1 MYVLWLFFIL
11 ILLVKVIVLCIIFA
25 EKKYVGFDY
34 VLLIGV
40 GFLAGFIN
48 TIAGGGTLLTMP
60 MLIFMGLPPS
70 VANGTNRVA
79 ILIQTAIGVKGFQ
92 SKGVTTHPFSAYLG
106 VSALFGSLIGA
117 QIAVDIKGDT
127 FNKILA
133 IVMALVVLMILFKP
147 KVSISEMVE
156 RTTGKYLYISII
168 VFFFL
173 GIYGGFINAGIG
185 FMMLILLPYVNRLSL
200 VKSNATKVAVVCM
213 YTVGAVFMFAINDKI
228 NWKYGFILAIG
239 NASGA
244 WISSR
249 WSVEKG
255 DKVVK
260 VFVVVMISVLSVKLW
275 FF

>member
-1 MYVLWLFFIL
+1 M
-11 ILLVKVIVLCIIFA
+11 
-25 EKKYVGFDY
+25 EFDFL
-34 VLLIGV
+34 LLIGV

-70 VANGTNRVA
+70 VANGTNRIA

-92 SKGVTTHPFSAYLG
+92 TKGVTTHPFSIYLG
-106 VSALFGSLIGA
+106 ISALFGSLIGA
-117 QIAVDIKGDT
+117 QIAVDVTGES
-127 FNKILA
+127 FNKILSV
-133 IVMALVVLMILFKP
+133 IMVIVVLMIVFKP
-147 KVSISEMVE
+147 KLSVLDLVE
-156 RTTGKYLYISII
+156 RTSGKYLYISVFI
-168 VFFFL
+168 FFFL

-200 VKSNATKVAVVCM
+200 VKANATKVAIVCI
-213 YTVGAVFMFAINDKI
+213 YTIGAVIMFAINDKI
-228 NWKYGFILAIG
+228 NWKYGLILAIG

-249 WSVEKG
+249 WSVQIGEKII
-255 DKVVK
+255 KL
-260 VFVVVMISVLSVKLW
+260 FIVVMISILSVKLW

>member
-1 MYVLWLFFIL
+1 MFDYLLL
-11 ILLVKVIVLCIIFA
+11 IA
-25 EKKYVGFDY
+25 VGF
-34 VLLIGV
+34 I
-40 GFLAGFIN
+40 AGFIN

-92 SKGVTTHPFSAYLG
+92 SKGVTTHPFSIYIG
-106 VSALFGSLIGA
+106 ISALLGSLIGA
-117 QIAVDIKGDT
+117 QIAIDIKGEA
-127 FNKILA
+127 FNKILSV
-133 IVMALVVLMILFKP
+133 IMVLVVLMILFKP
-147 KVSISEMVE
+147 KVELSEMIE
-156 RTTGKYLYISII
+156 RTTGKYLYISIVI
-168 VFFFL
+168 FFFL

-185 FMMLILLPYVNRLSL
+185 FVMLIVLPYINRLSL
-200 VKSNATKVAVVCM
+200 VKSNATKVAVVSI
-213 YTVGAVFMFAINDKI
+213 YTIGAVFMFALNDKI
-228 NWKYGFILAIG
+228 DWKYGLILAIG

-249 WSVEKG
+249 WSVQKG
-255 DKVVK
+255 DKMVK

>member
-1 MYVLWLFFIL
+1 MELEYL
-11 ILLVKVIVLCIIFA
+11 
-25 EKKYVGFDY
+25 
-34 VLLIGV
+34 LLIGV

-92 SKGVTTHPFSAYLG
+92 SKGVTTYPFSIYLG
-106 VSALFGSLIGA
+106 ISALFGSLIGA
-117 QIAVDIKGDT
+117 QIAIDIKGDT

-133 IVMALVVLMILFKP
+133 IVMVLVVLMILFKP
-147 KVSISEMVE
+147 KMSIAEMIE
-156 RTTGKYLYISII
+156 RTTGKHLWISIVI
-168 VFFFL
+168 FFFL

-185 FMMLILLPYVNRLSL
+185 FMMLIVLPYVNRLSL

-213 YTVGAVFMFAINDKI
+213 YTVGAVAMFALNDKI
-228 NWKYGFILAIG
+228 NWKYGLILAIG

-249 WSVEKG
+249 WSVQKG
-255 DKVVK
+255 DKMVK

>member
-1 MYVLWLFFIL
+1 MELEYL
-11 ILLVKVIVLCIIFA
+11 
-25 EKKYVGFDY
+25 
-34 VLLIGV
+34 LLIGV

-60 MLIFMGLPPS
+60 TLIFMGLPPS

-92 SKGVTTHPFSAYLG
+92 SKGVTTHPFSIYLG
-106 VSALFGSLIGA
+106 ISALFGSLIGA
-117 QIAVDIKGDT
+117 QIAIDINAAI

-133 IVMALVVLMILFKP
+133 MIMILVIVMILVKP
-147 KVSISEMVE
+147 KLSMNNLIE
-156 RTTGKYLYISII
+156 RTKGKYLYISII
-168 VFFFL
+168 IFFFL

-185 FMMLILLPYVNRLSL
+185 FMMLIILPYVNKLSL
-200 VKSNATKVAVVCM
+200 VKANATKVAVVCI
-213 YTVGAVFMFAINDKI
+213 YTIGAVIIFALNDKI
-228 NWKYGFILAIG
+228 NLKYGLILALG

-255 DKVVK
+255 DKMIK
-260 VFVVVMISVLSVKLW
+260 LFVVLMISIMSIKLW

>member
-1 MYVLWLFFIL
+1 MDFDY
-11 ILLVKVIVLCIIFA
+11 ILLVI
-25 EKKYVGFDY
+25 VGF
-34 VLLIGV
+34 I
-40 GFLAGFIN
+40 AGFIN

-79 ILIQTAIGVKGFQ
+79 ILIQTAIGVRGFK
-92 SKGVTTHPFSAYLG
+92 SKGVSTYPFSLYLG
-106 VSALFGSLIGA
+106 ISALLGSLIGA

-133 IVMALVVLMILFKP
+133 IIMVLVVLMILFKP
-147 KVSISEMVE
+147 KVSISDMIE
-156 RTTGKYLYISII
+156 RTTGKHLWISIV

-185 FMMLILLPYVNRLSL
+185 FMMLIILPYVNRLSL
-200 VKSNATKVAVVCM
+200 VKSNATKVFTVCI
-213 YTVGAVFMFAINDKI
+213 YTIGAVFMFALNDKI
-228 NWKYGFILAIG
+228 NWKYGLILAIG

-249 WSVEKG
+249 WSVDKG
-255 DKVVK
+255 DKMVK
-260 VFVVVMISVLSVKLW
+260 IFVAVMISILSVKLW

>member
-1 MYVLWLFFIL
+1 M
-11 ILLVKVIVLCIIFA
+11 
-25 EKKYVGFDY
+25 EFDY
-34 VLLIGV
+34 ILLIGV

-92 SKGVTTHPFSAYLG
+92 SKGVTTHPFSLYLG
-106 VSALFGSLIGA
+106 ASALLGSLIGA

-133 IVMALVVLMILFKP
+133 IVMVLVVLMILFKP

-156 RTTGKYLYISII
+156 RTAGKHLYISIVI
-168 VFFFL
+168 FFFL

-185 FMMLILLPYVNRLSL
+185 FMMLIILPYVNRLSL
-200 VKSNATKVAVVCM
+200 VKSNATKVIVSNVVQNIKAN
-213 YTVGAVFMFAINDKI
+213 Y
-228 NWKYGFILAIG
+228 
-239 NASGA
+239 
-244 WISSR
+244 
-249 WSVEKG
+249 
-255 DKVVK
+255 
-260 VFVVVMISVLSVKLW
+260 
-275 FF
+275 

>member
-1 MYVLWLFFIL
+1 MELEYL
-11 ILLVKVIVLCIIFA
+11 
-25 EKKYVGFDY
+25 
-34 VLLIGV
+34 LLIGV

-60 MLIFMGLPPS
+60 TLIFMGLPPS

-92 SKGVTTHPFSAYLG
+92 SKGVTTHPFSIYLG
-106 VSALFGSLIGA
+106 ISALFGSLIGA
-117 QIAVDIKGDT
+117 QIAVDINAAI

-133 IVMALVVLMILFKP
+133 MIMILVIVMILVKP
-147 KVSISEMVE
+147 KLSMNNLIE
-156 RTTGKYLYISII
+156 RTKGKYLYISII
-168 VFFFL
+168 IFFFL

-185 FMMLILLPYVNRLSL
+185 FMMLIILPYVNKLSL
-200 VKSNATKVAVVCM
+200 VKANATKVAVVCI
-213 YTVGAVFMFAINDKI
+213 YTIGAVIIFALNDKI
-228 NWKYGFILAIG
+228 NLKYGLILALG

-255 DKVVK
+255 DKMIK
-260 VFVVVMISVLSVKLW
+260 LFVVLMISIMSIKLW

>member
-1 MYVLWLFFIL
+1 MELEYL
-11 ILLVKVIVLCIIFA
+11 
-25 EKKYVGFDY
+25 
-34 VLLIGV
+34 LLIGV

-60 MLIFMGLPPS
+60 TLIFMGLPPS

-92 SKGVTTHPFSAYLG
+92 SKGVTTHPFSIYLG
-106 VSALFGSLIGA
+106 ISALFGSLIGA
-117 QIAVDIKGDT
+117 QIAVDINAEV

-133 IVMALVVLMILFKP
+133 IIMVFVIVMLLFKP
-147 KVSISEMVE
+147 KFSVNELIE
-156 RTTGKYLYISII
+156 RTKGKYLIISII
-168 VFFFL
+168 IFFFL

-185 FMMLILLPYVNRLSL
+185 FMMLIILPYVNRLSL
-200 VKSNATKVAVVCM
+200 VKSNATKVAVVCI
-213 YTVGAVFMFAINDKI
+213 YTIGAVIIFALNDKI
-228 NWKYGFILAIG
+228 NLKYGLILSLG

-244 WISSR
+244 WLSSR
-249 WSVEKG
+249 WSVAKG

-260 VFVVVMISVLSVKLW
+260 IFIVLMISIMSIKLW

>member
-1 MYVLWLFFIL
+1 MELEYL
-11 ILLVKVIVLCIIFA
+11 
-25 EKKYVGFDY
+25 
-34 VLLIGV
+34 LLIGV

-92 SKGVTTHPFSAYLG
+92 SKGVTTYPFSIYLG
-106 VSALFGSLIGA
+106 ISALFGSLIGA
-117 QIAVDIKGDT
+117 QIAIDIKGDT

-133 IVMALVVLMILFKP
+133 IVMVLVVLMILFKP
-147 KVSISEMVE
+147 KMSIAEMIE
-156 RTTGKYLYISII
+156 RTTGKHLWISIVI
-168 VFFFL
+168 FFFL

-185 FMMLILLPYVNRLSL
+185 FMMLIVLPYVNRLSL

-213 YTVGAVFMFAINDKI
+213 YTVGAVAMFALNDKI
-228 NWKYGFILAIG
+228 NWKYGLILAIG

-249 WSVEKG
+249 WSVQKG
-255 DKVVK
+255 DKTVK